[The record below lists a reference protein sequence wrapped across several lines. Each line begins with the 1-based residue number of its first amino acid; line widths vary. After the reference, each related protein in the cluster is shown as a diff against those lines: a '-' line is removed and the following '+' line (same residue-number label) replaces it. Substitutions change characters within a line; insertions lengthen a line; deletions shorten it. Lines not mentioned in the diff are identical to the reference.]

1 MKTSKVSAL
10 VALIVLALGVA
21 IASWSQGP
29 PANPSLGS
37 ILPNYSFPAM
47 VFTATAQTKTQALG
61 GVSYATIDVTAVGLT
76 TATFQVKASNN
87 GGASYDFNVGVAP
100 YVYTS
105 GALSAI
111 SQSPITI
118 TSAPAVYVCNLAG
131 FTNVE
136 ITTSATF
143 TATSLTAKITGTSNH
158 GVL

>member
-1 MKTSKVSAL
+1 MKTSPFAALAL
-10 VALIVLALGVA
+10 VVLGLAAA
-21 IASWSQGP
+21 IAWPQGP

-37 ILPNYSFPAM
+37 PLPNFPSPAM
-47 VFTATAQTKTQALG
+47 TFTATGQTKTQALG
-61 GVSYATIDVTAVGLT
+61 GVSYATLDITASGLT

-105 GALSAI
+105 GTLANI

-131 FTNVE
+131 FTTVA
-136 ITTSATF
+136 IVTSGVF
-143 TATSLTAKITGTSNH
+143 TATSITARITATSNK